1 MRKQVQ
7 IALAILF
14 VALVSVIVWQM
25 LQPGQREPVY
35 HGKLLSS
42 WVKDYALAF
51 RLPPNAALNMLNVDE
66 AVRQAGTNAI
76 PTLLRMLRAKDS
88 ALKVKL
94 MALAQRQHIIN
105 IEYTSAEKWNW
116 AAPFAFGVLG
126 ARAQSAV
133 PTLIEIANRNISP
146 ASQCSAIMALGYI
159 GPSAKEAV
167 PSLLRWA
174 TNADAEVREIS
185 MVGLGEIGAEP
196 DRVASVLIH
205 ALHDP
210 DFGVQGKAAWAL
222 GNFRP
227 DAKLAVPALVEF
239 LNNDK
244 ADRQRA
250 IEALGSFGPSAKE
263 AVPSLLQWAT
273 NADANVRG
281 SAFAALG
288 EIHAQTD
295 RVVPVLI
302 NALHDPDPTVRRYA
316 TNALKQIDPEAAAK
330 AGVK

>member
-133 PTLIEIANRNISP
+133 PALIEIANRNISP

-196 DRVASVLIH
+196 DRVAPCSYMPCMTQTLES
-205 ALHDP
+205 
-210 DFGVQGKAAWAL
+210 KARRL
-222 GNFRP
+222 GH
-227 DAKLAVPALVEF
+227 
-239 LNNDK
+239 
-244 ADRQRA
+244 
-250 IEALGSFGPSAKE
+250 LGTLDLM
-263 AVPSLLQWAT
+263 PSLQCPHWSNFST
-273 NADANVRG
+273 TIRRTG
-281 SAFAALG
+281 SVPLKRWVLSARRRRKPFPHYCDG
-288 EIHAQTD
+288 RPMQT
-295 RVVPVLI
+295 PMCGAPHL
-302 NALHDPDPTVRRYA
+302 RRW
-316 TNALKQIDPEAAAK
+316 
-330 AGVK
+330 VKSMHKLTGLYPC